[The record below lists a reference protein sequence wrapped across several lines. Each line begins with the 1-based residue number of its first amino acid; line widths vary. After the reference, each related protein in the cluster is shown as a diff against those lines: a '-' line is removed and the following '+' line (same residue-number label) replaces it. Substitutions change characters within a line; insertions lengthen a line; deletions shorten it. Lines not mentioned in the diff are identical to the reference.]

1 MAAQTPDETS
11 APAHPDV
18 LSLGEAMVELSARE
32 QVRLR
37 DARTFDLGW
46 GGDTSNVAVA
56 VSRLGRAS
64 SYVTRVGD
72 DEFGANLLDLWRH
85 EGVDTTGVGVDPGR
99 PTGLYLL
106 SRPPEGPHSFTYY
119 RAGSAA
125 SAMQPADL
133 PTQLLRRARIVHTSG
148 ITQAIGAGPC
158 DAAFA
163 ALRTAREAGVT
174 TSYDPNL
181 RPALWSL
188 DRAQAV
194 IMATLALADIALPS
208 LEDARALTGLDDPG
222 AIADE
227 LLGKGP
233 QVVALKLGAAGAL
246 VADADRQ
253 TIVAPFEVAAVD
265 PAGAGDT
272 FDAAFL
278 TAWLDGNEPA
288 ECAEFAN
295 AAAALTT
302 TGVGCVGPIPT
313 REAVDELR
321 AAQGRRTR
329 SRA

>member
-1 MAAQTPDETS
+1 MAAQNETS
-11 APAHPDV
+11 THTDV

-37 DARTFDLGW
+37 DARSFVLGW

-56 VSRLGRAS
+56 VRRLGRTS

-72 DEFGANLLDLWRH
+72 DEFGANLLDLWRR
-85 EGVDTTGVGVDPGR
+85 EGVDTSGVGVDPGR

-133 PTQLLRRARIVHTSG
+133 PEQLLRRARIVHTSG
-148 ITQAIGAGPC
+148 ITQAIGTGPC

-188 DRAQAV
+188 DRARAV
-194 IMATLALADIALPS
+194 IIATLALADIALPS
-208 LEDARALTGLDDPG
+208 LEDARALTELDDPA
-222 AIADE
+222 AIADD
-227 LLGKGP
+227 LLDKGP
-233 QVVALKLGAAGAL
+233 KVVALKLGAAGAL
-246 VADADRQ
+246 IADAEGH
-253 TIVAPFEVAAVD
+253 TIVAPYEVPAVD

-278 TAWLDGNEPA
+278 TAWLDGNEPS

-295 AAAALTT
+295 AAASLTT
-302 TGVGCVGPIPT
+302 TDIGCVGPIPT
-313 REAVDELR
+313 REAVAELR

-329 SRA
+329 SGA

>member
-1 MAAQTPDETS
+1 MTAQSPHDTPMVADT
-11 APAHPDV
+11 DV
-18 LSLGEAMVELSARE
+18 LSVGEAMVELSARE
-32 QVRLR
+32 PVRLR

-56 VSRLGRAS
+56 VGRLGRAAG
-64 SYVTRVGD
+64 YVTRLGD
-72 DEFGANLLDLWRH
+72 DEFGANLLDLWRR
-85 EGVDTTGVGVDPGR
+85 EGVDTSGVGVDHRR
-99 PTGLYLL
+99 PTGMYLL
-106 SRPPEGPHSFTYY
+106 SRPAAGPHSFTYY

-125 SAMQPADL
+125 SAMQPTDL

-148 ITQAIGAGPC
+148 ITQAIGDGPC
-158 DAAFA
+158 DTAFA
-163 ALRTAREAGVT
+163 ALRTAREAGVR

-188 DRAQAV
+188 DRARAV
-194 IMATLALADIALPS
+194 IMATLALVDIALPS

-227 LLGKGP
+227 LLDNGP

-246 VADADRQ
+246 VADQDRH
-253 TIVAPFEVAAVD
+253 TIVAPYEVAAID

-278 TAWLDGNEPA
+278 TAWLDEHDPA

-313 REAVDELR
+313 RRSVDELR
-321 AAQGRRTR
+321 AAQGRR